1 MLTHTEVAPKSTR
14 TREVTSPDV
23 LSRRDG
29 VFWGAVLLLVGILW
43 FLNALEVINLGA
55 KFVDII
61 LPSKNNLVFVHWASR
76 AMWCCSSSSA

>member
-43 FLNALEVINLGA
+43 FLNALDVINLGA

-61 LPSKNNLVFVHWASR
+61 LPFLLMVGGLYLLSMKLLR
-76 AMWCCSSSSA
+76 R